1 MRISVLAGLLAVFM
15 PATAQSPND
24 VKHLLVT
31 GQKYGCVLSAQ
42 NIERGADYPSVIHA
56 RGAVKVQ
63 FGEILLTADEVDYD
77 EATGDIE
84 PRGHVRLKTHR

>member
-1 MRISVLAGLLAVFM
+1 MSVLAGLLAVFL
-15 PATAQSPND
+15 PATAQNQEEI
-24 VKHLLVT
+24 KHLLVT

-42 NIERGADYPSVIHA
+42 SIERGADYPSVIHA

-63 FGEILLTADEVDYD
+63 FGEIVLTADAVDYD

-84 PRGHVRLKTHR
+84 PSGHVRLKTRR